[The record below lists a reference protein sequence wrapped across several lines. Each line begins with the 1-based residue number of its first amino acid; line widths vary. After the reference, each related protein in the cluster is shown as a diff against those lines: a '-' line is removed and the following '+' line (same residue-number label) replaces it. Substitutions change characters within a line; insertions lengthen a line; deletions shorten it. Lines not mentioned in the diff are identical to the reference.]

1 MLINLF
7 RRYLHFLHITMEIIT
22 MKITGIRKSDF
33 PTKTGEM
40 IKGYNVYV
48 VDNID
53 PRHGQGQSAEH
64 FYLSERK
71 LSMINGIDPFA
82 LLGHEV
88 KIYYNRYGK
97 VDTIEVLD

>member
-1 MLINLF
+1 
-7 RRYLHFLHITMEIIT
+7 
-22 MKITGIRKSDF
+22 MKIIGIRKSDF

-48 VDNID
+48 SDAID
-53 PRHGQGQSAEH
+53 QRHGQGQSAEH

-71 LSMINGIDPFA
+71 LSMMNSIDPFS

-88 KIYYNRYGK
+88 KLYYNRYGK
-97 VDTIEVLD
+97 VDTVEVLD

>member
-1 MLINLF
+1 
-7 RRYLHFLHITMEIIT
+7 
-22 MKITGIRKSDF
+22 MKIIGIRKSDF

-40 IKGYNVYV
+40 IKGYKVYV
-48 VDNID
+48 SDAID

-71 LSMINGIDPFA
+71 LSMMNGIDPFS

-88 KIYYNRYGK
+88 KLYYNRYGK
-97 VDTIEVLD
+97 VDTVEVLD

>member
-1 MLINLF
+1 
-7 RRYLHFLHITMEIIT
+7 
-22 MKITGIRKSDF
+22 MKIIGIRKSDF

-71 LSMINGIDPFA
+71 FSMMNGIDPFA

>member
-1 MLINLF
+1 
-7 RRYLHFLHITMEIIT
+7 
-22 MKITGIRKSDF
+22 MKIIGIRKSDF
-33 PTKTGEM
+33 PTKTGDF

-48 VDNID
+48 VDSID

-71 LSMINGIDPFA
+71 LAQMNCTDPFS
-82 LLGHEV
+82 LLEHEV

-97 VDTIEVLD
+97 VDTVEVLD

>member
-7 RRYLHFLHITMEIIT
+7 RRYLHFLHITKEIIT
-22 MKITGIRKSDF
+22 MKIIGNRKTDF
-33 PTKTGEM
+33 STKNGEV

-53 PRHGQGQSAEH
+53 PRHGQGQFAEH

-71 LSMINGIDPFA
+71 LAMMNTPDPFV
-82 LLGHEV
+82 LLGREV
-88 KIYYNRYGK
+88 RIYYNRYGK
-97 VDTIEVLD
+97 VETIDVLD

>member
-7 RRYLHFLHITMEIIT
+7 RRYLHFLHITKEII
-22 MKITGIRKSDF
+22 GIRKSDF
-33 PTKTGEM
+33 STKTGEV

-53 PRHGQGQSAEH
+53 PRHGQGQFAEH

-71 LSMINGIDPFA
+71 LAMMNTPDPFV
-82 LLGHEV
+82 LLGREV
-88 KIYYNRYGK
+88 RIYYNRYGK
-97 VDTIEVLD
+97 VETIDVLD

>member
-1 MLINLF
+1 
-7 RRYLHFLHITMEIIT
+7 
-22 MKITGIRKSDF
+22 MKIIGIRKSDF

-71 LSMINGIDPFA
+71 LSMMNGIDLFA